1 MFASDN
7 FAENCNLINLICLAI
22 DGQENVIYTLLPSL
36 MKLAPYKILKPHAML
51 NFLSMKSPSKIW
63 LLHCSFDIHNPM
75 SLITIHSV
83 FGQSL

>member
-22 DGQENVIYTLLPSL
+22 DGQENVIYTLLPL
-36 MKLAPYKILKPHAML
+36 MKLAPQNPSILKPHAML

-63 LLHCSFDIHNPM
+63 QLQL
-75 SLITIHSV
+75 
-83 FGQSL
+83 